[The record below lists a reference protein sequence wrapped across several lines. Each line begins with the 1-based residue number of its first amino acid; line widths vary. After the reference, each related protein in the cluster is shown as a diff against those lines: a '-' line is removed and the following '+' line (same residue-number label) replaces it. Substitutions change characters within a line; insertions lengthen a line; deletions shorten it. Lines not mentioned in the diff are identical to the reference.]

1 MNFYDVFN
9 GDADG
14 LCALQQLRLAQPVDA
29 RLVTGTKRENAL
41 LARVSALA
49 GDRVTALD
57 IALPGNRD
65 ALLALL
71 ARGVR
76 VHYVDH
82 HEPGPLPRDPLLEI
96 LIDTDPE
103 VCTSVLV
110 DRLLEGSARA
120 WAVVGAFGDNLAGTA
135 NRLAD
140 ALGCDAGTRA
150 RWRELGESIN
160 YNAYGLSEDD
170 LVYRPAELYRA
181 LAPFRDP
188 DRFIDSQPHATRLA
202 EARAADLG
210 EADSVSAR
218 ALGGGARLY
227 LLPDAR
233 WARRV
238 FGSLANRRVELEP
251 RLAHAVAVPRP
262 GGAQFLVS
270 LRVPPGGPVSAHDL
284 CSPFGGG
291 GRKRAAGIDHL
302 SAQGLEAFA
311 DALAAA
317 FPRPANR

>member
-1 MNFYDVFN
+1 V
-9 GDADG
+9 
-14 LCALQQLRLAQPVDA
+14 P
-29 RLVTGTKRENAL
+29 
-41 LARVSALA
+41 ALA

-65 ALLALL
+65 ALLELL
-71 ARGVR
+71 ARGVQVR
-76 VHYVDH
+76 YVDH
-82 HEPGPLPRDPLLEI
+82 HEPGPLPRHPLLEA

-110 DRLLEGSARA
+110 DRMLEGSARA

-140 ALGCDAGTRA
+140 ALGCDSGARA

-188 DRFIDSQPHATRLA
+188 DRFVASQPHAARLA
-202 EARAADLG
+202 EARTADLG
-210 EADSVSAR
+210 EADSVRGAP
-218 ALGGGARLY
+218 LGGGARLY

-270 LRVPPGGPVSAHDL
+270 LRVPPGGPASAHDL

-311 DALAAA
+311 NALAAA
-317 FPRPANR
+317 FPRPANS